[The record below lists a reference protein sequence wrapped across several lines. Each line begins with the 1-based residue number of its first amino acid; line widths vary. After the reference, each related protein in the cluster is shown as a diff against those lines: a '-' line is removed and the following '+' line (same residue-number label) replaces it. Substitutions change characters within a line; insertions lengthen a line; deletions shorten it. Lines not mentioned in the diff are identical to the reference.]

1 MTRAAFREHSE
12 DPVVEALREVLR
24 SRSLKNVANEIG
36 ISTGYLAMI
45 AYGWRTVPDYVAAW
59 LGYERVTT
67 WKKLDKK
74 VQT

>member
-45 AYGWRTVPDYVAAW
+45 ACGLRTVPDYVAAW
-59 LGYERVTT
+59 LGYERVTI

>member
-1 MTRAAFREHSE
+1 MTRAAFREHSP

-24 SRSLKNVANEIG
+24 SRSLKAVANELG
-36 ISTGYLAMI
+36 ITKGYLEII
-45 AYGWRTVPDYVAAW
+45 AYGLRPMPDYVAAW
-59 LGYERVTT
+59 FGYERVTT